1 MDAILRF
8 LLTQPPT
15 PAPLGSVEEWWRRHL
30 GLASRF
36 EVMADLALAGG
47 FVADRLGYAFGS
59 GYHAALR
66 SLLPQ
71 LPPDVPAALCATE
84 SGGAHPSAMRTRLA
98 ADGEGTPRLEGSKG
112 FVTFGTHARQLL
124 VVASEGQDAQG
135 RNRLRLVRI
144 GPERPGVTVTPLPE
158 TPFVPE
164 VPHAELR
171 LEGVAV
177 APEDVLPGDGY
188 ARYLKPFR
196 TVEDCHVHAAFLGWL
211 MQVARRSGW
220 PEALQDDVLAAAA
233 AVRSLA
239 LSDPESPAVH
249 VALGGVLDLCARLV
263 ERTAP
268 LWERVEA
275 PTRERWERDRALLGV
290 AGKARAKRREVARQ
304 RLAGGPAPAE

>member
-8 LLTQPPT
+8 LLTESPQ
-15 PAPLGSVEEWWRRHL
+15 PAPIGSVEEWWRRHL
-30 GLASRF
+30 ELAPRF
-36 EVMADLALAGG
+36 EETADLALAGG

-66 SLLPQ
+66 SLFPQ

-84 SGGAHPSAMRTRLA
+84 SGGGHPSAMRTRLA
-98 ADGEGTPRLEGSKG
+98 EDALGTLRLEGTKG
-112 FVTFGTHARQLL
+112 FVTFGAFARQLL

-144 GPERPGVTVTPLPE
+144 DPARPGVTLVPLPE

-177 APEDVLPGDGY
+177 APDEVLSGDGY

-220 PEALQDDVLAAAA
+220 PEAVQDDILAAAC
-233 AVRSLA
+233 AVRALA
-239 LSDPESPAVH
+239 HSEPASPAVH
-249 VALGGVLDLCARLV
+249 VALGGVLELCGRLL
-263 ERTAP
+263 ERVSG
-268 LWERVEA
+268 LWERVDP
-275 PTRERWERDRALLGV
+275 PTHERWERDRPLLHI

-304 RLAGGPAPAE
+304 RLAGGPDGGE